1 MADCNETLRE
11 LYRFL
16 DGELPVELHD
26 GITHHLDGCT
36 DCLQVYDFQAELR
49 IVIAQKARETEVPPG
64 LLDRIRSCFGDVEG
78 AT

>member
-16 DGELPVELHD
+16 DGELPSEVQST
-26 GITHHLDGCT
+26 ITHHLDGCL

-49 IVIAQKARETEVPPG
+49 IVIAQKAKETEVPAG
-64 LLDRIRSCFGDVEG
+64 LLDRIRACFGDVDP